1 MLCVGLN
8 VCEMKMAPTR
18 RRSFFKN
25 FKLKVTN
32 WYFEN
37 GKNINETANNFQ
49 IGQKQ
54 VRNRLKD

>member
-8 VCEMKMAPTR
+8 VCEMKMAPSR
-18 RRSFFKN
+18 RRSFFKK

-37 GKNINETANNFQ
+37 GKTSTKLPATS
-49 IGQKQ
+49 
-54 VRNRLKD
+54 RLAGNKSEID